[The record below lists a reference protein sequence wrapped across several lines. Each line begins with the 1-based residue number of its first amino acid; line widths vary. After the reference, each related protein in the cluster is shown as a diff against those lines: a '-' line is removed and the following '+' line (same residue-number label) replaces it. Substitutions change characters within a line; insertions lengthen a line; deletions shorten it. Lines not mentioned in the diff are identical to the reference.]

1 MSCHNLQKNSP
12 IALGFSLVE
21 MAVVLTIVGVLLAG
35 LLPTLSSQVEQQR
48 RNETR
53 KQMEEIKE
61 ALIGY
66 AIINGALP
74 CPTTQTDPTN
84 AGYGVAAATCTTS
97 ITQEGY
103 LPWKT
108 LGLSETDV
116 WGIKRTGTASPWLG
130 YFRYRV
136 EPSFAVPFTLA
147 TTSNATL
154 DLQVRDTAGN
164 RLTNTTER
172 PVAIF
177 FSTGPNK
184 IPDGG
189 NASYEATTSATY
201 QADVPNP
208 IFDDLTLWISRP
220 TLFNRLVMAGKL
232 P

>member
-1 MSCHNLQKNSP
+1 MNGHVMNR
-12 IALGFSLVE
+12 ITYFRYRGFTLVE

-48 RNETR
+48 RSETR

-66 AIINGALP
+66 AVINQRFP
-74 CPTTQTDPTN
+74 CPTTQTDPTQVD
-84 AGYGVAAATCTTS
+84 YGVAVGTCAAPTS
-97 ITQEGY
+97 EGY

-108 LGLSETDV
+108 LGLPEIDP
-116 WGIKRTGTASPWLG
+116 WGLKRTATASPWLG

-136 EPSFAVPFTLA
+136 DPLFAVPFTLA
-147 TTSNATL
+147 STPSDTL

-164 RLTNTTER
+164 RLTNVTEK

-177 FSTGPNK
+177 YSTGPNK

-189 NASYEATTSATY
+189 NTSYEATIAATY
-201 QADVPNP
+201 QSDVPNP
-208 IFDDLTLWISRP
+208 NFDDLTLWISRP
-220 TLFNRLVMAGKL
+220 VLFSRMVAAGKL

>member
-1 MSCHNLQKNSP
+1 MNYIKSCQ
-12 IALGFSLVE
+12 AQAGFSLVE
-21 MAVVLTIVGVLLAG
+21 MAIVLTIMGVLLAG
-35 LLPTLSSQVEQQR
+35 LLPTLSSQIEQQR
-48 RNETR
+48 RSQTR

-66 AIINGALP
+66 AIINNGVLP

-84 AGYGVAAATCTTS
+84 ASYYGVAAATCTTA

-108 LGLSETDV
+108 LGLSETDA
-116 WGIKRTGTASPWLG
+116 WGIKRTGTTSPWLG

-136 EPSFAVPFTLA
+136 EPSFAVPFTLV

-154 DLQVRDTAGN
+154 DFQVRDTAGN

-184 IPDGG
+184 VPDGG
-189 NASYEATTSATY
+189 NASYEATNSATY
-201 QADVPNP
+201 QADAPSQN
-208 IFDDLTLWISRP
+208 FDDLTLWISRP
-220 TLFNRLVMAGKL
+220 VLFNRLVAAGVL

>member
-1 MSCHNLQKNSP
+1 MNYIKPRQTQV
-12 IALGFSLVE
+12 GFSLVE
-21 MAVVLTIVGVLLAG
+21 MAVVLAIVALLLGG

-48 RNETR
+48 RSETL
-53 KQMEEIKE
+53 KQMAEIKE

-74 CPTTQTDPTN
+74 CPTTQADPTN
-84 AGYGVAAATCTTS
+84 AGYGVAATTCSAPTT
-97 ITQEGY
+97 QGY

-108 LGLSETDV
+108 LGLSETDA

-147 TTSNATL
+147 TTSNSTL
-154 DLQVRDTAGN
+154 DLQVKDTAGN

-189 NASYEATTSATY
+189 NASFEDITNPPAIY
-201 QADVPNP
+201 QADVPSAN
-208 IFDDLTLWISRP
+208 FDDLTLWISRP
-220 TLFNRLVMAGKL
+220 VLFNRMVAAYKL